1 MAAESYESGYLKHY
15 GPRFEN
21 VSYDSTEEVI
31 KDVYANWASQYDK
44 EVLQSA
50 RSSCHK
56 PLVDYFDEAI
66 TQDFPDMPKDQLK
79 IIDAGAG
86 TGILGRYL
94 EMIGYTSLHAL
105 DISQEMLDEAKKKNV
120 YKRFICASLSDKR
133 IPEIETGEF
142 DAMICAGTLVKGHVR
157 SSALI
162 EMIRMVK
169 IGGLLCFTIRSNEV
183 DNYQAK
189 MDELVSER
197 RWERVSKKEVPFY
210 EAEDMPKEIMAF
222 IYRVASH

>member
-21 VSYDSTEEVI
+21 VSYDSTEEII

-66 TQDFPDMPKDQLK
+66 KQDFPDMPKDQLK

-169 IGGLLCFTIRSNEV
+169 TGGLLCFTIRSKEV

-210 EAEDMPKEIMAF
+210 EAEDMPKKIMAF

>member
-1 MAAESYESGYLKHY
+1 
-15 GPRFEN
+15 
-21 VSYDSTEEVI
+21 
-31 KDVYANWASQYDK
+31 
-44 EVLQSA
+44 
-50 RSSCHK
+50 
-56 PLVDYFDEAI
+56 
-66 TQDFPDMPKDQLK
+66 
-79 IIDAGAG
+79 
-86 TGILGRYL
+86 
-94 EMIGYTSLHAL
+94 
-105 DISQEMLDEAKKKNV
+105 
-120 YKRFICASLSDKR
+120 
-133 IPEIETGEF
+133 
-142 DAMICAGTLVKGHVR
+142 MICAGTLVKGHVR